1 MIFSA
6 DLSVGVIPASA
17 WSSVNFWAF
26 AFRLVASWA
35 CLASCTVSFLVALAL
50 AASPMTVFSVW
61 LIASQ
66 AAVPV
71 AGPVV
76 AWAEPAALLAAPLVA
91 AGVLAAGV
99 LAGTSCLPPPLLLHP
114 ATATAATAIAPM
126 ASLFLIACSP
136 LRDGSC
142 FRLPTLAGPA
152 LCGTKVQR
160 SVHNLGGWVLGLKHG
175 RTG

>member
-76 AWAEPAALLAAPLVA
+76 AWAEPAALLAALLVA
-91 AGVLAAGV
+91 AGVLAAA
-99 LAGTSCLPPPLLLHP
+99 LSCLPPPLLLHP

-136 LRDGSC
+136 LRDGGC

-152 LCGTKVQR
+152 LCVTTVQR
-160 SVHNLGGWVLGLKHG
+160 SVHNLGGWVSGLK
-175 RTG
+175 